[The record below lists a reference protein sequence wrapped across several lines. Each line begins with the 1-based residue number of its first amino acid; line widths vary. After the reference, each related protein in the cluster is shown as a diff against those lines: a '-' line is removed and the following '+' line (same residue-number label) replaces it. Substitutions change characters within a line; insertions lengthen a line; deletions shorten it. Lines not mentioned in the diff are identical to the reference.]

1 MISRLIIPTLRKGT
15 RKVWVICHGVP
26 LVPPK
31 SLMASKDR
39 VNDKWQSRNQD
50 DAAAAAAA
58 ASA

>member
-50 DAAAAAAA
+50 DAAAA
-58 ASA
+58 SA